1 MAVNSISIVPRS
13 GPALAPS
20 PPAPLHLQGRTL
32 ILKPQQQQQQ
42 QQHQQKPHPQL
53 QKQLQHKPKPNSQ
66 LKHDQQQQRNQ
77 IHHSVAKSSPP
88 STGSSPID
96 MASPVAQVS
105 ISAGSSSSSL
115 KIGTS
120 KDWVLPPRPK
130 PGRKPAVDTPV
141 SKRKAQNRAAQ
152 RAFRE
157 RRANRVQEL
166 EQKLSEVEKEN
177 ELKELGFINT
187 ITKLQAE
194 NKYLKRSLEQLRLD
208 VDALSS
214 NKRKNPHNS
223 PSPGG
228 FSRSTSSKSTPIAL
242 NGCTPPQPANS
253 PNSDLLSIRPIAPSF
268 PKHNSHASTASTS
281 SSAGADLRGGSYAI
295 QQVSPAPS
303 MDSPTHAMNSTTN
316 DDDKSC
322 GICTR
327 DDCLCE
333 EVGLKEVDPDRASV
347 KLEEQLKT
355 FKPMAAVSLRR
366 KRDIGT
372 VQEFDFTSKFSTRKP
387 MPDLKKLRLAS
398 NFTNE
403 STGTFRLSNGNDDSL
418 TSLTALKKMDF
429 DENSPVENCGF
440 CSDDTPCVC
449 REAAQEAARLNQDM
463 STTTTPVSDPMDTLS
478 SNALPPLQIKSNQIQ
493 FRKTSL
499 PVMHPGPSVEIQS
512 ISNLT
517 PGAVPIVVTPTQR
530 STTVILGSEQEQTNG
545 CTGNPGTCRQ
555 CQTDPMSTL
564 FCTTV
569 ASKAK
574 NGTSEAEELDEDVN
588 EDDVMEPVIAADDS
602 NATTAPTPPNTVT
615 TPTALGTPVSAPGL
629 LPHIS
634 RHNSISMNISSSRT
648 EPLPIGRSMS
658 RPGPGIFIPCS
669 DAYKTLS
676 RHEKFNSM
684 DFGTLVGKLT
694 TRGMQVDASSV
705 AKVLRELDKKVFN

>member
-1 MAVNSISIVPRS
+1 M
-13 GPALAPS
+13 
-20 PPAPLHLQGRTL
+20 
-32 ILKPQQQQQQ
+32 
-42 QQHQQKPHPQL
+42 
-53 QKQLQHKPKPNSQ
+53 
-66 LKHDQQQQRNQ
+66 
-77 IHHSVAKSSPP
+77 
-88 STGSSPID
+88 
-96 MASPVAQVS
+96 
-105 ISAGSSSSSL
+105 
-115 KIGTS
+115 
-120 KDWVLPPRPK
+120 LPPRPK
-130 PGRKPAVDTPV
+130 PGRKPSVDTPV

-166 EQKLSEVEKEN
+166 EQKLNELEKEN
-177 ELKELGFINT
+177 ELKELGFLNT

-194 NKYLKRSLEQLRLD
+194 NKFLKRSLEQLRIE
-208 VDALSS
+208 VDTLSS
-214 NKRKNPHNS
+214 NRRNGPQSAS
-223 PSPGG
+223 PAAL
-228 FSRSTSSKSTPIAL
+228 SRPVSSKGTPITTT
-242 NGCTPPQPANS
+242 GVSPPQTAIS
-253 PNSDLLSIRPIAPSF
+253 PLARALQVRPIAPSF
-268 PKHNSHASTASTS
+268 PKHVQTSAASTPSVGVDFS
-281 SSAGADLRGGSYAI
+281 SGYAI

-303 MDSPTHAMNSTTN
+303 SDSPMNAMNPMPN

-322 GICTR
+322 GICIK

-333 EVGLKEVDPDRASV
+333 EVGLKEADPNKVQV

-366 KRDIGT
+366 KRTSDT
-372 VQEFDFTSKFSTRKP
+372 VQEFDFTAKFASRKP
-387 MPDLKKLRLAS
+387 MPDLKKLKLTS
-398 NFTNE
+398 NFISE
-403 STGTFRLSNGNDDSL
+403 SSSAFSLNSASSNGDLVGQDSL
-418 TSLTALKKMDF
+418 TNLTALKKMEF

-449 REAAQEAARLNQDM
+449 REAAQEAARLNKEM
-463 STTTTPVSDPMDTLS
+463 STANTPISTPMEMN
-478 SNALPPLQIKSNQIQ
+478 SNALPPLQLKSNQHQ
-493 FRKTSL
+493 FRKSSL

-512 ISNLT
+512 ITNLT
-517 PGAVPIVVTPTQR
+517 PGAVPLVVTPTQR
-530 STTVILGSEQEQTNG
+530 STTVVLGSEQEVKPDEETTGG

-574 NGTSEAEELDEDVN
+574 TEDSDAEASGEESKPESAVETVVVSENTSA
-588 EDDVMEPVIAADDS
+588 
-602 NATTAPTPPNTVT
+602 APTPPPTVT
-615 TPTALGTPVSAPGL
+615 TPTTLGTPVSTPGL
-629 LPHIS
+629 FPHIS
-634 RHNSISMNISSSRT
+634 RHNSISMNISNSRT
-648 EPLPIGRSMS
+648 EPLPSVPLGNSIS
-658 RPGPGIFIPCS
+658 RPSSGIFIPCS